1 VIYINTDGG
10 IDKDRGYCAFVVKDE
25 HENYTGSLSKIVSGT
40 SNECEYHGL
49 IFAVDSLYGQLSN
62 LHHLLEGALL
72 GISSIVFRSDSRL
85 MVEQVMGRWKCKEP
99 RLQKLLDKVQPTFA
113 QRGFILEQ
121 IPRSRNKEA
130 DYLCN
135 LCKVEGPK
143 TEFASPIKRSTNG
156 I

>member
-25 HENYTGSLSKIVSGT
+25 HENYIGSLSKIVSGT
-40 SNECEYHGL
+40 SNECEYHGI
-49 IFAVDSLYGQLSN
+49 IFALETLYSRGF
-62 LHHLLEGALL
+62 GL
-72 GISSIVFRSDSRL
+72 GRNDEATIRSDSRL
-85 MVEQVMGRWKCKEP
+85 VLEQIQGRWKCKEP
-99 RLQKLLDKVQPTFA
+99 RLQVLNERVNKLLKSNRNVVFNFQ
-113 QRGFILEQ
+113 Q

-143 TEFASPIKRSTNG
+143 TEFSSPLRG
-156 I
+156 